1 MPDGKRAVA
10 SGAAASSAARG
21 ERAEG
26 VLAAEAGRRG
36 DGRGT
41 AETWRAPCWDGTL
54 VENGGAGD
62 GGVPAW
68 RTGCGAWP
76 NQQRGLKEQAGPF
89 LQGVLLGGRPRCWT
103 LIKLVISPINLNK
116 I

>member
-36 DGRGT
+36 GGRGT

-54 VENGGAGD
+54 VESGGRGRRWCACVAYWVRRVAKPAARPEGT
-62 GGVPAW
+62 GGPVPAG
-68 RTGCGAWP
+68 RA
-76 NQQRGLKEQAGPF
+76 AGWTVA
-89 LQGVLLGGRPRCWT
+89 VLDCY
-103 LIKLVISPINLNK
+103 
-116 I
+116 

>member
-54 VENGGAGD
+54 AESGGTRAT
-62 GGVPAW
+62 VVCL
-68 RTGCGAWP
+68 R
-76 NQQRGLKEQAGPF
+76 
-89 LQGVLLGGRPRCWT
+89 GVLGAARGQT
-103 LIKLVISPINLNK
+103 SSAA
-116 I
+116 